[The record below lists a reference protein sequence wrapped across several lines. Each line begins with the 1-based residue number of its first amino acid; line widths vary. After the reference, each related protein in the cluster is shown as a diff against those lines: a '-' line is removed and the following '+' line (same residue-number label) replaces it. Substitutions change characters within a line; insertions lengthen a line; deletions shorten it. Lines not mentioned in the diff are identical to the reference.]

1 VLVNGNCDVL
11 KDHCIRS
18 NGALYYQ
25 NYFEFEGCV
34 DYLLKHEEEKKLM
47 SENAKKYVEEN
58 YRWDI
63 ICERLCD
70 LI

>member
-1 VLVNGNCDVL
+1 MAQTNN
-11 KDHCIRS
+11 HHHHHH
-18 NGALYYQ
+18 NH
-25 NYFEFEGCV
+25 
-34 DYLLKHEEEKKLM
+34 HEEEKKLM
-47 SENAKKYVEEN
+47 SENAKRYVEEN